1 MGIYG
6 WLRIC
11 FFNLLLVAALGILLR
26 YKIAFSLPLVLQ
38 KNVLHSHSHFA
49 FNGWITQCLMVLMLQ
64 YLSRQH
70 LADTFSKYKP
80 ILLLNLLTSYG
91 MLVSFILQGYAL
103 ASISFSTLSIFTSY
117 IFAYMY
123 WKDLNRVAGNGQ
135 SHWWFKAAL
144 VFNILSSFG
153 AFSLAIIMANKI
165 GDQKIVLSAIYY
177 FLHFQYNG
185 WFFFACMGLF
195 FSKIKLTDHR
205 LSRRIFWL
213 FALACVPAYFLSILW
228 SALDPLLYWVIV
240 LASLAQT
247 VAWILFLTL
256 LHHNRAV
263 LRTVFTKNAGWLLL
277 LSLTAC
283 TIKIALQQFSVIP
296 FLSTL
301 AFGFRPIV
309 IGYLHLVLLGVIT
322 LFLVGYIVSTRLIAA
337 GKITMYG
344 IVIFVAGIFLNELLL
359 MTQGVGAISDVMI
372 PNLNIALFIVALIMF
387 SGLLVLNLSLRK
399 RSDPASDSLAESNGG
414 RSTLPQV
421 GV

>member
-1 MGIYG
+1 
-6 WLRIC
+6 
-11 FFNLLLVAALGILLR
+11 
-26 YKIAFSLPLVLQ
+26 
-38 KNVLHSHSHFA
+38 
-49 FNGWITQCLMVLMLQ
+49 
-64 YLSRQH
+64 
-70 LADTFSKYKP
+70 
-80 ILLLNLLTSYG
+80 
-91 MLVSFILQGYAL
+91 
-103 ASISFSTLSIFTSY
+103 
-117 IFAYMY
+117 
-123 WKDLNRVAGNGQ
+123 
-135 SHWWFKAAL
+135 
-144 VFNILSSFG
+144 
-153 AFSLAIIMANKI
+153 
-165 GDQKIVLSAIYY
+165 
-177 FLHFQYNG
+177 
-185 WFFFACMGLF
+185 
-195 FSKIKLTDHR
+195 
-205 LSRRIFWL
+205 
-213 FALACVPAYFLSILW
+213 
-228 SALDPLLYWVIV
+228 
-240 LASLAQT
+240 
-247 VAWILFLTL
+247 
-256 LHHNRAV
+256 
-263 LRTVFTKNAGWLLL
+263 VFTKNAGWLLL

-399 RSDPASDSLAESNGG
+399 RSNPASDSLAESNGG